1 MKKNIKKNKKTFF
14 FKITKEDYSSF
25 ENLSNDKS
33 LIHSNKVFCKKNNF
47 KDVVVYGGVIT
58 AKLSYVLSKT
68 LNGNKAI
75 SVSWNIN
82 YFKPIYIGDK
92 IKFFVKKSKYYKS
105 KKFMEKEIV
114 VYKKDSVL
122 ASIIVIQKVLN

>member
-1 MKKNIKKNKKTFF
+1 MKKKIKKNKKTFF

-92 IKFFVKKSKYYKS
+92 IKFFVKSKYYKS

-114 VYKKDSVL
+114 VYKKDSF
-122 ASIIVIQKVLN
+122 